1 MVQFGRWR
9 DLVNSSP
16 PTSRTGPKSP
26 RRNSSTTSAEDFYNS
41 FYYNEGL
48 ENKLTGAP
56 LLGLAKYIYYLME
69 FKTKFE
75 GFDANL
81 ELFLVIG
88 NKVGRSLT
96 ILFLQ
101 N

>member
-1 MVQFGRWR
+1 MFTNFC
-9 DLVNSSP
+9 LVPPLLFTRPGKWYNLAGGVTLSNPP

-69 FKTKFE
+69 FNIKQ
-75 GFDANL
+75 NL
-81 ELFLVIG
+81 KDSTQI
-88 NKVGRSLT
+88 
-96 ILFLQ
+96 
-101 N
+101 